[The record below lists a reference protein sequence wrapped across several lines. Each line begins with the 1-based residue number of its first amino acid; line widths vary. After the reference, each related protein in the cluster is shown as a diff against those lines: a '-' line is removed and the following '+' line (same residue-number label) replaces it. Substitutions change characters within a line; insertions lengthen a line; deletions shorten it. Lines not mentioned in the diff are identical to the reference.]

1 MRKWLDS
8 IRRYR
13 FYRDSSLLAP
23 VINLVFIQALILIIG
38 YLWFVQ
44 RTKIPLLSLIL
55 TLIISGLLTL
65 AFLLQERKSF

>member
-1 MRKWLDS
+1 MQKWLDS

-13 FYRDSSLLAP
+13 YYRGSSLLIP
-23 VINLVFIQALILIIG
+23 VINLIFVQLLLLIIG

-55 TLIISGLLTL
+55 TLTIVVLFTIALPC
-65 AFLLQERKSF
+65 

>member
-1 MRKWLDS
+1 MQKWLGS

-13 FYRDSSLLAP
+13 YYRGSSLLAP
-23 VINLVFIQALILIIG
+23 IINLIFAELLLFVIG

-55 TLIISGLLTL
+55 TLIIM
-65 AFLLQERKSF
+65 ADRKSVV

>member
-44 RTKIPLLSLIL
+44 RTKIPLCH
-55 TLIISGLLTL
+55 
-65 AFLLQERKSF
+65 